1 VWCVVTDLECF
12 NAVSVKNQQYRCDN
26 LSKRLQSKL
35 PNLKPFKIEAPVL
48 DLEMN
53 GDLPI
58 SEVLPGE
65 YMDNGFDCD
74 DFE

>member
-1 VWCVVTDLECF
+1 
-12 NAVSVKNQQYRCDN
+12 VKNQPYRCDN
-26 LSKRLQSKL
+26 LAKRLQSKL
-35 PNLKPFKIEAPVL
+35 PNLKPFKIERPIPE
-48 DLEMN
+48 LEMN

-58 SEVLPGE
+58 SEVLPDE